1 VARPFQY
8 HFEWAP
14 SKAKQN
20 LRKHGIPFERA
31 ATIFKDVE
39 ALSHFDEGHSEY
51 EERWITM
58 GMDATGA
65 LLVACHTFQET
76 ADDSATIRLISAR
89 KATRNEMKQ
98 YRRG

>member
-1 VARPFQY
+1 MIFQD
-8 HFEWAP
+8 A
-14 SKAKQN
+14 
-20 LRKHGIPFERA
+20 
-31 ATIFKDVE
+31 D
-39 ALSHFDEGHSEY
+39 ALSRFDEGHSEY

-58 GMDATGA
+58 GMDATGV

-76 ADDSATIRLISAR
+76 ADGSAIIRLISAR

>member
-1 VARPFQY
+1 MARPFQY
-8 HFEWAP
+8 HFEWDPA
-14 SKAKQN
+14 KATQN
-20 LRKHGIPFERA
+20 LRKHGIPFEQA
-31 ATIFKDVE
+31 AMIFKDAA

-58 GMDATGA
+58 GMDATEV

-89 KATRNEMKQ
+89 KATKTEMKQ
-98 YRRG
+98 YRKG